1 MGLSGMRH
9 CFNMG
14 LSGMCHCFSKLS
26 CPFHMYA
33 YGFFLKFFK
42 RCHFPSISF
51 IVKNFIITYKSSW
64 NSYSEIL
71 NRNSK
76 RMKRYEESKRR
87 GALFWDTWYVK
98 HMTMTTGKT
107 WVWWQQW
114 YLFTWRDMPCESLQ
128 SGRIHL
134 LLSAEK
140 IWFCQRG
147 SLTLMAAGW

>member
-98 HMTMTTGKT
+98 HMTMTTGKNLSVMT
-107 WVWWQQW
+107 AMVSLHLTRHALRKPPVWAHSSPSQCRKN
-114 YLFTWRDMPCESLQ
+114 L
-128 SGRIHL
+128 I
-134 LLSAEK
+134 LSE
-140 IWFCQRG
+140 R
-147 SLTLMAAGW
+147 